1 MIKKIKHPRIP
12 HLPWSPGNKS
22 DDLVLKNM
30 KHFEGQEVVIT
41 EKLDGE
47 NTTFYTDYMH
57 ARSINYRHH
66 PSRAW
71 VKNLHAQ
78 IAYLIPCGWRL
89 CGENVYAKHS
99 IAYNNLDS
107 YFYLFSVWDD
117 QNMCLSWQETIK
129 WAATLRLATPRI
141 IYMGPWEEAKILKL
155 SVNTAQSEGYVVRS
169 TQNFTYESFG
179 GNVAKWVR
187 TGHVITDDAWLD
199 QEVTPNQLS
208 LNT

>member
-1 MIKKIKHPRIP
+1 MTNKIKHPRIP

-22 DDLVLKNM
+22 DDLVLRNM

-78 IAYLIPCGWRL
+78 IAYLIPYGWRL
-89 CGENVYAKHS
+89 CGENVYARHS
-99 IAYNNLDS
+99 IAYSNLES

-117 QNMCLSWQETIK
+117 QNICLSWQETIK
-129 WAATLRLATPRI
+129 WAEMLGLVTPRVL
-141 IYMGPWEEAKILKL
+141 YLGPWEEAKILKL
-155 SVNTAQSEGYVVRS
+155 SVDTVQSEGYVVRS
-169 TQNFTYESFG
+169 AQHFAYDSFG
-179 GNVAKWVR
+179 EMLQSGCERAM
-187 TGHVITDDAWLD
+187 
-199 QEVTPNQLS
+199 S
-208 LNT
+208 LLTMIGWIKK

>member
-1 MIKKIKHPRIP
+1 MTNKIKHPRIP

-22 DDLVLKNM
+22 DDLVLRNM

-78 IAYLIPCGWRL
+78 IAYLIPYGWRL
-89 CGENVYAKHS
+89 CGENVYARHS
-99 IAYNNLDS
+99 IAYSNLAS

-117 QNMCLSWQETIK
+117 QNICLSWQETIK
-129 WAATLRLATPRI
+129 WAEMLGLVTPRVL
-141 IYMGPWEEAKILKL
+141 YLGPWEEAKILKL
-155 SVNTAQSEGYVVRS
+155 SVDTVQSEGYVVRS
-169 TQNFTYESFG
+169 AQHFAYDSFG

-187 TGHVITDDAWLD
+187 KGHVITDDDWLD
-199 QEVTPNQLS
+199 QEVTPNQLGR
-208 LNT
+208 TT